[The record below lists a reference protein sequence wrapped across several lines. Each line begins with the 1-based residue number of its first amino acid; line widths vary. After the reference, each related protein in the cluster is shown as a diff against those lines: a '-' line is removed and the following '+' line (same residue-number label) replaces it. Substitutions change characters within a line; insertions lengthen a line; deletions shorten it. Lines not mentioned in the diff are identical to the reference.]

1 MFKRHD
7 LHLVS
12 NPTCS
17 RAIKDLVARD
27 FQFYDKDGFE
37 LNIAE
42 RKFYSAMGYPIE
54 HEILNHCCWQEP
66 WFELTDSKSSLILDH
81 SMLLCRCNYSG
92 EALDQL
98 MELKTTVPM
107 AAYLV
112 QTKIKWG
119 FDFALDANIDG
130 NLFEVLHIEYDD
142 QDYDTFKNR
151 MLTFDFTV
159 RHTDW
164 IDAAR
169 KIWQH
174 KHEWEHL
181 KGFDQNNWKSKFLIG
196 WNKSEYT
203 EKSV

>member
-17 RAIKDLVARD
+17 KAITDFVNND

-42 RKFYSAMGYPIE
+42 RKYYSAMGYPIE
-54 HEILNHCCWQEP
+54 HKILNHCCWQEP
-66 WFELTDSKSSLILDH
+66 WFELEKSEPSLILDH
-81 SMLLCRCNYSG
+81 SMFLCRCNYTD
-92 EALDQL
+92 EALEQL
-98 MELKTTVPM
+98 SKLKNQIPQAT
-107 AAYLV
+107 YLI
-112 QTKIKWG
+112 QTKVKWG

-142 QDYDTFKNR
+142 QDYDKFKNK
-151 MLTFDFTV
+151 MINFDFIV

-164 IDAAR
+164 IDAAK

-174 KHEWEHL
+174 RQEWEQL

-196 WNKSEYT
+196 WQKSEYT
-203 EKSV
+203 EKSL